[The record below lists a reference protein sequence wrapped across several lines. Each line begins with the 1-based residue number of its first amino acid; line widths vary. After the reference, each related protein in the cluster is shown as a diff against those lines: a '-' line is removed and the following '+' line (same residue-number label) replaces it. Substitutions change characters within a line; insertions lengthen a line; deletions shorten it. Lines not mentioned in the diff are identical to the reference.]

1 MRRWLALAL
10 LLAAAPLLAPS
21 EAQALRC
28 GTDLIDVGDTRAEV
42 RAKCGEPLDVARRVV
57 TQTIRQRVAAGAAV
71 MRTVSTVVETWTM
84 NFGPQKL
91 MQEITFAN
99 GQVQHIRTLD
109 RGFREDRLGGL
120 DRPVRLGDT
129 PSQVRSAWG
138 APTDTSRRVE
148 DRTVAQRLDDLTAAA
163 TTVSVEVEV
172 WIFNFGPRRF
182 MRQVTFVDGRVESV
196 ETLSRGFVDG
206 D

>member
-10 LLAAAPLLAPS
+10 LLAAAPLVAPGD
-21 EAQALRC
+21 AHALRC
-28 GTDLIDVGDTRAEV
+28 GPALIDVGDTRAEV

-138 APTDTSRRVE
+138 APADTSRRVE